1 MIGIGR
7 DKARRSLTGKKV
19 KEQRKQH
26 TRRRKSV
33 PTGRA
38 EEAYIGVRAGLS
50 PSVWLDDVLDQQLKL
65 HLRKE
70 YRHVGE
76 TEATLKL
83 TGYLEAT
90 KKRMK
95 WMATKQDMMRWF
107 KLADQQRW
115 DKGMRLT
122 KQDAIA
128 RFFTGHGT
136 QPIKTRRPAEFRAKP
151 TTRYYPKPGS
161 LRGVISTKQIGA
173 RRVQK
178 DFENLMKTLFSLGDA
193 FNKGKRTRM
202 PKTSITRTVS
212 QYIDD

>member
-1 MIGIGR
+1 MIGR
-7 DKARRSLTGKKV
+7 DKSRRSLTGKLV
-19 KEQRKQH
+19 KEKRRAA
-26 TRRRKSV
+26 RRRRTRV

-50 PSVWLDDVLDQQLKL
+50 PSIWLNDVLDQQLKL

-70 YRHVGE
+70 YRHAGE

-83 TGYLEAT
+83 TGYIDALKKNMRWKAT
-90 KKRMK
+90 RE
-95 WMATKQDMMRWF
+95 DMVRWF

-115 DKGMRLT
+115 DKGMRLS
-122 KQDAIA
+122 KEDAIA

-136 QPIKTRRPAEFRAKP
+136 HPIKTRRPSEFQAKP
-151 TTRYYPKPGS
+151 TTRYFPKPGS
-161 LRGVISTKQIGA
+161 LTGVISTKQIGA

-178 DFENLMKTLFSLGDA
+178 DFEKLMRTIFSLQDS
-193 FNKGKRTRM
+193 FNKGKKARM

-212 QYIDD
+212 KYLDD